1 MATTFQCPACG
12 GIIEYTS
19 NNQEMTCPF
28 CGTTIT
34 TPGASSAATVIMSK
48 VDVPQPAATPA
59 PAESAKT
66 IVQHS
71 TFNNSAEIIDEV
83 KRSLRED
90 DKAGAVRIYSKEFG
104 VPLSDAQASVDQ
116 IEIDM
121 KYSGKPATPPPAP
134 EPEPVPTPTPAPAP
148 SYSSPTP
155 AYNVPASDVLDA
167 TPAPKKSNSK
177 NWIIGCSVA
186 LVLCCLC
193 IAGSSLISFIFQNM
207 NNR

>member
-34 TPGASSAATVIMSK
+34 TPGAASSAATVIMSK
-48 VDVPQPAATPA
+48 VDVPPPAA

-90 DKAGAVRIYSKEFG
+90 DKDGAVRIYSKEFG
-104 VPLSDAQASVDQ
+104 VPLSDAQTSVDQ

-121 KYSGKPATPPPAP
+121 KYAGKPTTPPPAP
-134 EPEPVPTPTPAPAP
+134 EPEPVLTPTPTPVYSNPAPA
-148 SYSSPTP
+148 Y
-155 AYNVPASDVLDA
+155 AVPASDVIDA
-167 TPAPKKSNSK
+167 GAAPKKSNTTR
-177 NWIIGCSVA
+177 NLIIGCVS
-186 LVLCCLC
+186 LIVLCCVC
-193 IAGSSLISFIFQNM
+193 SAGSWLISFIFQNM